1 MTTPSLAQAIVDNA
15 LSYAIF
21 TLDFEGT
28 IMSWSPGAEH
38 VVGFTAA
45 EAIGAPFASI
55 FLPSD
60 QEARADEVELRTAIT
75 EGRAE
80 DTRWHRRKNGER
92 FWANGV
98 TMRVADQPLLLKV
111 LRDETR
117 TKVAEDQRILLLNE
131 LNHRIKN
138 TLTTVQSIV
147 EQTLRAAAVDTR
159 LRVSLTDRLLA
170 LSEAHNILVNES
182 WAGADLR
189 AVVDAL
195 VASHAPGCFHV
206 DGPEVRLS
214 AQQAVPLSLA
224 LHELATNA
232 LKYGALTSD
241 CEGHVKLN
249 WNLSYDSIGA
259 RYLTFLWEEVGG
271 PSVTP
276 TANEGFGTR
285 LLARVFASTGGTV
298 RLTYPPE
305 GARCAITLPLTSPE
319 ELPHMDVTGDPRRKA

>member
-1 MTTPSLAQAIVDNA
+1 MTTTSTLAQAIVDNA

-21 TLDFEGT
+21 TIDFDGT
-28 IMSWSPGAEH
+28 IRSWSPGAEH

-60 QEARADEVELRTAIT
+60 QEAKAHEIELQTAIT

-98 TMRVADQPLLLKV
+98 TMRVADQPFLLKV

-117 TKVAEDQRILLLNE
+117 TKLAEDQRILLLNE

-147 EQTLRAAAVDTR
+147 NQTLRAAHVDPSIR
-159 LRVSLTDRLLA
+159 ESLTDRLLV
-170 LSEAHNILVNES
+170 LSEAHNLLVEES
-182 WAGADLR
+182 WAGADLG
-189 AVVDAL
+189 VIVNTL
-195 VASHAPGCFHV
+195 VASHADGRIV
-206 DGPEVRLS
+206 ADGPEVRLS
-214 AQQAVPLSLA
+214 AHQAVPLSLA

-232 LKYGALTSD
+232 LKYGALSGD
-241 CEGHVKLN
+241 VGHVTLN
-249 WNLSYDSIGA
+249 WNLAYNGVGE
-259 RYLTFLWEEVGG
+259 RHLTFLWEEVDG
-271 PSVTP
+271 PAVEP
-276 TANEGFGTR
+276 PAAQGFGSR
-285 LLARVFASTGGTV
+285 LLSRIFSSGGGEVT
-298 RLTYPPE
+298 LSYPAE
-305 GARCAITLPLTSPE
+305 GARCAITLPLSSPE
-319 ELPHMDVTGDPRRKA
+319 EVPQMAVTRDPRRKS